1 MNNSVD
7 RQKKIVEILKM
18 LHEGDDF
25 ETAKQIFDATFDGV
39 DVSEITSA
47 SGN

>member
-25 ETAKQIFDATFDGV
+25 ETAKQILMRPSMA
-39 DVSEITSA
+39 
-47 SGN
+47 